1 MSFLNPDVNAGR
13 PRGGVGLRLD
23 VSCLGARVLLSLL
36 ATALA
41 LHVWRQNRR

>member
-1 MSFLNPDVNAGR
+1 MSFLNPDMNAGR
-13 PRGGVGLRLD
+13 PRSVGLRLD
-23 VSCLGARVLLSLL
+23 ISHLGARVLLSLL